1 MEVILFNLINNTKS
15 TLYINSDDTVY
26 DIKNIICSS
35 LYPFFGIKASGTS
48 LFYIDEKTNQRN
60 YMLSPYRT
68 ILSYNGIF
76 QARELYIEESG
87 YQLDSILAILLEN
100 LLPII
105 TIYYLY
111 NNEDNYTKLSIHKYL
126 FFLTSIYF
134 ISRLFINLKFI
145 KDGKYQLSK
154 LIINTLLYWLFFS
167 VFCGNSIFDD
177 DLGEMNIYSYF
188 LIIVF
193 LFCEYL
199 CIILVKEYKDNRLRN
214 IIFNY
219 VKYPFYLMDCFI
231 WISLALIIYNKK
243 IIYFT
248 IVKILYNIHLAFE
261 QYIEE
266 RGIKRTNDIN
276 NYYGNNR
283 NDNQFQAQIKNINQ
297 KIIFPFIL

>member
-35 LYPFFGIKASGTS
+35 LFPFFGIKASGTS
-48 LFYIDEKTNQRN
+48 LFFIDKRTNQRN

-76 QARELYIEESG
+76 QSRELYIEESG
-87 YQLDSILAILLEN
+87 YQLDSISAILLEN

-111 NNEDNYTKLSIHKYL
+111 NKEDNYTKLSIHKYL

-145 KDGKYQLSK
+145 RDGKYQLSK

-199 CIILVKEYKDNRLRN
+199 CIRLVKEYKDNKLRN

-219 VKYPFYLMDCFI
+219 VKYPFYMMDCFI

-248 IVKILYNIHLAFE
+248 GVKILYNIHLAFE

-266 RGIKRTNDIN
+266 RGVKRTNDIN
-276 NYYGNNR
+276 NYYGNR
-283 NDNQFQAQIKNINQ
+283 NDYQFQTQMKNINQ
-297 KIIFPFIL
+297 KLIFPFIL